1 MYKIQIMKNIAPD
14 IFRKRLIVEGFYS
27 IEVTKQTVTD
37 YLLELAKELELRT
50 YGDPIVFSPSTGMG
64 KDENSGFDAFVP
76 LIDSGISAYIWS
88 KRRFFS
94 VVLYTC
100 KGFDDSKAIDYTR
113 SFFGVTDEIVSK
125 VF

>member
-1 MYKIQIMKNIAPD
+1 MKNIAPD